1 MELHSEETVQ
11 CRGALAL
18 PAALCTQERP
28 LDLICQA
35 AEVLAQPPIRLV
47 LETTE
52 RQIPGGSPCTP
63 LFMQGSGSQ
72 PYHKN
77 NGHHILFLI

>member
-28 LDLICQA
+28 LDLICRGPGTAANQA
-35 AEVLAQPPIRLV
+35 GL
-47 LETTE
+47 
-52 RQIPGGSPCTP
+52 GD
-63 LFMQGSGSQ
+63 
-72 PYHKN
+72 N
-77 NGHHILFLI
+77 

>member
-11 CRGALAL
+11 YRGALAL

-52 RQIPGGSPCTP
+52 RQIPGGALLVLPFLCRGVA
-63 LFMQGSGSQ
+63 L
-72 PYHKN
+72 N
-77 NGHHILFLI
+77 HITKMIATTSSF

>member
-11 CRGALAL
+11 CRGALAF

-35 AEVLAQPPIRLV
+35 AEVLAQLPIRLV

-52 RQIPGGSPCTP
+52 RQIPGGLSLFSPFYAGEWLSTI
-63 LFMQGSGSQ
+63 SQ
-72 PYHKN
+72 K
-77 NGHHILFLI
+77 